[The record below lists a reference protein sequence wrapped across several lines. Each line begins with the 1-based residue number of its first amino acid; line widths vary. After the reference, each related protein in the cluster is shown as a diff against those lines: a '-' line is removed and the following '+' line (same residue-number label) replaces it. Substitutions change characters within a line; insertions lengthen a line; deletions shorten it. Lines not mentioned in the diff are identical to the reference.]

1 MTDRDK
7 EVQIENIEQI
17 AQIGQEGPRSATI
30 GAETTAK
37 GETIEENTAETE
49 IETTQIETETIEETK
64 EIERVGKQGK
74 P

>member
-7 EVQIENIEQI
+7 GVQIEDIEQI
-17 AQIGQEGPRSATI
+17 AQIGREGTRTAMI